1 VQRACPPE
9 FAWRGENRYAVIRRT
24 PKWIGFGC
32 GLFVA
37 LRHEGHSIKMLAC
50 DFTHEVIAAS
60 IGFFGANDTS
70 RFKQSGAGTGSAE
83 R

>member
-1 VQRACPPE
+1 
-9 FAWRGENRYAVIRRT
+9 
-24 PKWIGFGC
+24 
-32 GLFVA
+32 
-37 LRHEGHSIKMLAC
+37 MLAC